1 MNAQTGIGAAEIFT
15 IFFVTLG
22 PLKILGPWMQRTSG
36 LEEGAVRK
44 IAVRAFVVAL
54 IAVIAGSALGRFL
67 AANWHISTASL
78 AIAAGIIFFL
88 VALKQLLQAYEPPH
102 APVAPPPL
110 NPAPLHAALQV
121 LFPIVL
127 TPYGIA
133 AVIVL
138 LASNREPERIGL
150 IVGILVVVM
159 VLNLLAMLYARRI
172 MVGLT
177 IIVLQIVGAV
187 LGVLQAG
194 LAIEFI
200 VFGLRGFGALAPGPP

>member
-1 MNAQTGIGAAEIFT
+1 MIEHGIGAAEIFT

-22 PLKILGPWMQRTSG
+22 PLKILGPFVQRTNG
-36 LEEGAVRK
+36 LDDDAVRK

-54 IAVIAGSALGRFL
+54 IAAVAGSALGRLL
-67 AANWHISTASL
+67 AVNWHISTASL
-78 AIAAGIIFFL
+78 AIAAGIIFFI

-102 APVAPPPL
+102 GPVAPLPL
-110 NPAPLHAALQV
+110 KPAPLHAALQL

-138 LASNREPERIGL
+138 LASDRAPERIGL
-150 IVGILVVVM
+150 VIGILVVVM
-159 VLNLLAMLYARRI
+159 ILNLLAMLYARRI
-172 MVGLT
+172 VVGFT
-177 IIVLQIVGAV
+177 IIVLQILGAI

-200 VFGLRGFGALAPGPP
+200 VFGLRGFGALGPGPP